1 MVVRIKRL
9 LLSVGSVAAFLMDA
23 GAGRP
28 RS

>member
-9 LLSVGSVAAFLMDA
+9 LLSLGSVAAFLMDA